1 MNSISR
7 IQRLP
12 IYTAAMTTIV
22 VIPSLMDPINL
33 PKLWILCFGAGLS
46 FAIFSSQILGV
57 WKSPDNRAFT
67 FVALAFVSALLISSI
82 ASKQDVYRTLVGV
95 WGRNNG
101 ALAYLALLIIFLS
114 LASMKSEDTSKFLI
128 KTLVL
133 LGFFFTLYGWM
144 QVTDADI
151 IDWENSGNRI
161 ILTLGNSDFASALFA
176 LTAIGTLTM
185 ILQSNLQMW
194 KRATLIISF
203 VIQIYMTHESDALQG
218 FLALLFGS
226 AILIGLWLAYSN
238 RTALR
243 RFAIAWWI
251 IIFINGV
258 FGIIGLFGNGPFS
271 SFLNPNL
278 RSLQDRYYFW
288 VAALNMM
295 KNNLFFGVGID
306 SYGDFYRKYRTI
318 EGINFRDTPMTGT
331 NNAHNTVMQIGATGG
346 LILLFAYL
354 GLIFFTG
361 YRAVAALRKS
371 DNKVLVSGIL
381 SIWIA
386 FQMQSLVSIDQIGL
400 VVWGWVSAG
409 CLVSLSYIRPR
420 EKAPKK
426 ALIKANHS
434 SATTPN
440 HKLLSLLILIG
451 FLPMV
456 LLIPTLQ
463 NELILRKQLTE
474 LVNSDN
480 VESLKSSG
488 LEIVRIASNSN
499 HPELRLKAAEY
510 LLRVGLYQDALTL
523 VKKNT
528 LEYPGSFESW
538 DATAEI
544 YEKLGRKSKAIRYRA
559 KSVELDPLNPVIK
572 KLLEEDL
579 ASN

>member
-1 MNSISR
+1 
-7 IQRLP
+7 
-12 IYTAAMTTIV
+12 
-22 VIPSLMDPINL
+22 MDPINL